1 MVVTA
6 ALCADQV
13 VVAAPVSPPEPAQ
26 FGNIAQR
33 LVGRL
38 AQNFRRV
45 IPATRCW
52 AMRRPGNIENT
63 LPSTPVCA
71 ADPSAEHRPISPFQ
85 FRLPPPLA

>member
-13 VVAAPVSPPEPAQ
+13 VVAAPVGRPEPAE

-52 AMRRPGNIENT
+52 AMRRSGNVEST
-63 LPSTPVCA
+63 LLPAPIWTAGLSG
-71 ADPSAEHRPISPFQ
+71 DHRPISPFQ
-85 FRLPPPLA
+85 FRLPPPIA

>member
-13 VVAAPVSPPEPAQ
+13 VVAAPMARPEPAE
-26 FGNIAQR
+26 FGSIAQR

-38 AQNFRRV
+38 AENFRNV

-52 AMRRPGNIENT
+52 ATRSTVSQNP
-63 LPSTPVCA
+63 LP
-71 ADPSAEHRPISPFQ
+71 DPICVASPLASHRPISPCQ
-85 FRLPPPLA
+85 FRLPPPVA